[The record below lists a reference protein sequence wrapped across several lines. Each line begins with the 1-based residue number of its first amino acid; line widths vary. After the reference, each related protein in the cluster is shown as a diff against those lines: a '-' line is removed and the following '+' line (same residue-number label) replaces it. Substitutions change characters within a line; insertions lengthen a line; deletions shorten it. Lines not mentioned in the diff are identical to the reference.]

1 MKRPCEIGTNVVQ
14 SVYAKQLLCAELFG
28 ETPSFLC
35 GSRGFLRGS
44 DASRDLTQAFNNLWA
59 DNADEM
65 SLLYASSRSLKTDFT
80 R

>member
-1 MKRPCEIGTNVVQ
+1 MRD
-14 SVYAKQLLCAELFG
+14 
-28 ETPSFLC
+28 
-35 GSRGFLRGS
+35 S